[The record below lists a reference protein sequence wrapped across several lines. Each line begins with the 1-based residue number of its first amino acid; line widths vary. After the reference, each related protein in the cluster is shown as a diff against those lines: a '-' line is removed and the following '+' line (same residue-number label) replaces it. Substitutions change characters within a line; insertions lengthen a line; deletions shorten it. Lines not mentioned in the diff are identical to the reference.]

1 MTTITRY
8 SPKTMRFRHTMQLL
22 NQFVQDALANTDSD
36 VDVVFQDAYDKHL
49 AGLNIDDDF
58 PAIAVPAWMAFKTR
72 YVSDVTGG
80 LVTTADN
87 EDVLDLV
94 SEAISMAIEV
104 RDLVESETAT
114 FEDRDRDAYFAAD
127 ARVRGRF

>member
-8 SPKTMRFRHTMQLL
+8 SPKTMRFRHTMQQL